1 MRPIPLALALLLAGG
16 SATTAQQSTP
26 LPALQ
31 RGPEAQALR
40 EIEATRQLPAGS
52 FSAVKVKGRQGLYF
66 LSSDGRILIKGSAY
80 DLWSGRSLATLAD
93 VERAAT
99 RIDLKGFAAIWPD
112 LDPLTLGEGPATVVA
127 FVSPGCPLC
136 RSLIEQA
143 QALTD
148 RYRFLLL
155 PIPAGGDSAALVRGL
170 ACAQD
175 RKAAEAAYL
184 RHSFTAATAQKPV
197 CDLEPVQRRVIT
209 AQLLG
214 IKAVPWIVRPDGA
227 LSEGMP
233 PDLAAWLAAGARS

>member
-1 MRPIPLALALLLAGG
+1 MRPIPLALALLLAAG
-16 SATTAQQSTP
+16 AAAAQQGTP

-31 RGPEAQALR
+31 RGPEAEALR

-66 LSSDGRILIKGSAY
+66 LSADGRILIKGSAY
-80 DLWSGRSLATLAD
+80 DLWSGRNLTTLDD

-99 RIDLKGFAAIWPD
+99 RIDLKGFAAIWPQ
-112 LDPLTLGEGPATVVA
+112 LDPLTLGQGPGTVVA

-136 RSLIEQA
+136 RSLIDQA
-143 QALTD
+143 QALTG

-170 ACAQD
+170 ACAED

-184 RHSFTAATAQKPV
+184 RHAFTGATAQKPV

-214 IKAVPWIVRPDGA
+214 VKAVPWIVRPDGA
-227 LSEGMP
+227 LSPGMP
-233 PDLAAWLAAGARS
+233 PDLAAWLAAGGPT

>member
-1 MRPIPLALALLLAGG
+1 MRPLPLALLFLLA
-16 SATTAQQSTP
+16 TPLAQAQPSTP
-26 LPALQ
+26 LAPLQ

-40 EIEATRQLPAGS
+40 QIEATRPLPGAS
-52 FSAVKVKGRQGLYF
+52 FSAVKVTGRQDLYF
-66 LSSDGRILIKGSAY
+66 LSGDGRILIKGSAY
-80 DLWSGRSLATLAD
+80 DLWSGRSLTTLAD

-99 RIDLKGFAAIWPD
+99 RIDLKGFATIWPQ
-112 LDPLTLGEGPATVVA
+112 LDPLTLGEGPGTVVA

-136 RSLIEQA
+136 RSLIDQA
-143 QALTD
+143 LELTD

-170 ACAQD
+170 ACAKD
-175 RKAAEAAYL
+175 RKAAEAAWL

>member
-1 MRPIPLALALLLAGG
+1 MRPIPLALALLLAG
-16 SATTAQQSTP
+16 SAATAQQSTP

-31 RGPEAQALR
+31 RGAEAQALR

-66 LSSDGRILIKGSAY
+66 LSGDGRILIKGSAY

-99 RIDLKGFAAIWPD
+99 RIDLKGFATIWPQ
-112 LDPLTLGEGPATVVA
+112 LDPLTLGEGPGTVVA

-136 RSLIEQA
+136 RSLIDQA
-143 QALTD
+143 RALTD

-155 PIPAGGDSAALVRGL
+155 PIPAGGDSVALVRSL
-170 ACAQD
+170 ACAKD
-175 RKAAEAAYL
+175 RKAAEAAWL
-184 RHSFTAATAQKPV
+184 RHAFTAATAQKPV
-197 CDLEPVQRRVIT
+197 CDLEAVQRRVIT

-214 IKAVPWIVRPDGA
+214 VKAVPWIVRPDGA
-227 LSEGMP
+227 LSAGMP

>member
-1 MRPIPLALALLLAGG
+1 MRPIPLALALLLADG
-16 SATTAQQSTP
+16 AATAQQSTP

-31 RGPEAQALR
+31 RGAEAQALR

-80 DLWSGRSLATLAD
+80 DLWSGRNLATLAD

-99 RIDLKGFAAIWPD
+99 RIDLKGFATIWPQ
-112 LDPLTLGEGPATVVA
+112 LDPIMLGEEPATVVA

-136 RSLIEQA
+136 RSLIDQA
-143 QALTD
+143 LELTD

-175 RKAAEAAYL
+175 RKAAEAAWL
-184 RHSFTAATAQKPV
+184 RHAFTAAMAQRPV

>member
-1 MRPIPLALALLLAGG
+1 M
-16 SATTAQQSTP
+16 
-26 LPALQ
+26 
-31 RGPEAQALR
+31 
-40 EIEATRQLPAGS
+40 
-52 FSAVKVKGRQGLYF
+52 
-66 LSSDGRILIKGSAY
+66 
-80 DLWSGRSLATLAD
+80 
-93 VERAAT
+93 
-99 RIDLKGFAAIWPD
+99 
-112 LDPLTLGEGPATVVA
+112 VA

-136 RSLIEQA
+136 RSLIDQA
-143 QALTD
+143 QTLTD

-175 RKAAEAAYL
+175 RKAAEAAWL
-184 RHSFTAATAQKPV
+184 RHAFTAATAQKPV

>member
-1 MRPIPLALALLLAGG
+1 MRPIPLALALLLAAGP
-16 SATTAQQSTP
+16 AAAQQGTS

-52 FSAVKVKGRQGLYF
+52 FSAIKIKGRQGLYF

-80 DLWSGRSLATLAD
+80 DLWSGRNLTTLD
-93 VERAAT
+93 DIERAAT
-99 RIDLKGFAAIWPD
+99 RIDLKGFAAIWPQ
-112 LDPLTLGEGPATVVA
+112 LDPLTLGRGPGTVVA

-136 RSLIEQA
+136 RSLIDQA
-143 QALTD
+143 QSLTD

-170 ACAQD
+170 ACAED

-184 RHSFTAATAQKPV
+184 HHTFTATAQKPV
-197 CDLEPVQRRVIT
+197 CDLEALQRRVIT

-214 IKAVPWIVRPDGA
+214 IKAVPWIVRPDGV
-227 LSEGMP
+227 LSPGMP

>member
-1 MRPIPLALALLLAGG
+1 MRPIPLALALLLAAGG
-16 SATTAQQSTP
+16 ATAQQGTP

-80 DLWSGRSLATLAD
+80 DLWSGRSLTTLAD

-99 RIDLKGFAAIWPD
+99 RIDLKGFAAIWPQ
-112 LDPLTLGEGPATVVA
+112 LDPLTLGQGSSTVVA

-136 RSLIEQA
+136 RGLIDQA

-170 ACAQD
+170 ACAED
-175 RKAAEAAYL
+175 REAAEAAWL
-184 RHSFTAATAQKPV
+184 RHAFTATAQKPV

-233 PDLAAWLAAGARS
+233 PDLAAWLAAGAQP